1 MMQRRKRT
9 LRSGLTTS
17 FNQLLLA
24 LLTLLAL
31 LVLLA
36 LLALLTLLAL
46 LPHPLPPP
54 FPTFSNSPAVQCPN
68 QPAPESTLSSKPTF
82 RILFLPS

>member
-17 FNQLLLA
+17 FNQLLLT

-31 LVLLA
+31 LA
-36 LLALLTLLAL
+36 LLAL

>member
-31 LVLLA
+31 LV
-36 LLALLTLLAL
+36 LLTLLAL

>member
-24 LLTLLAL
+24 LLT
-31 LVLLA
+31 LLA